1 MATSE
6 VERTM
11 TRHWIKELPGA
22 PFALVFFMAVSI
34 AATPGPPRYIS
45 VISLGLGWVLA
56 WSLRV
61 PRRALP
67 WLAAGYAI
75 LVAALSM
82 LGGRTPVVA
91 VASAATLV
99 ITL

>member
-34 AATPGPPRYIS
+34 FSALCGLCVQPLMSTNVPAAMINFKFWLGINSPGIKPD
-45 VISLGLGWVLA
+45 
-56 WSLRV
+56 
-61 PRRALP
+61 
-67 WLAAGYAI
+67 
-75 LVAALSM
+75 
-82 LGGRTPVVA
+82 
-91 VASAATLV
+91 
-99 ITL
+99 